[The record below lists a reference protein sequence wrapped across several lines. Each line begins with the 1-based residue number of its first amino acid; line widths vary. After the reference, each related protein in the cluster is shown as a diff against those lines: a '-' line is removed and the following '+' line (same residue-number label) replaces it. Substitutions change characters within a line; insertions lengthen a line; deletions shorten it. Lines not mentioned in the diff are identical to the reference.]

1 MFSPA
6 QRSHMSQVSR
16 RYLNPKTEQ
25 QIFDTFVESFTSLSS
40 AQKAT
45 DFLYDLLSPV
55 EQVMLGKRLAI
66 AYMLMKGR
74 SQRDVADTLKVSQAT
89 VTKVNASLKVGTGYR
104 AIISHMLQKEKVVA
118 FFDKLDEKL
127 DHLLP
132 PKGANWSEHYK
143 RTYAERV
150 KNKKSF

>member
-1 MFSPA
+1 
-6 QRSHMSQVSR
+6 MSQVSH
-16 RYLNPKTEQ
+16 RYLNPKVEQ

-66 AYMLMKGR
+66 AYMLMKGYA
-74 SQRDVADTLKVSQAT
+74 QRTVADTLKVSQTT
-89 VTKVNASLKVGTGYR
+89 VNKVNASLKTGAGYR

-118 FFDKLDEKL
+118 FFDKLEEKL

-132 PKGANWSEHYK
+132 PKGVNWSEHYK
-143 RTYAERV
+143 RTYAARRAHQ
-150 KNKKSF
+150 KSF